1 MAQIRLRNLLKNY
14 KEDNRYLINT
24 ENQKYLTQQGQNVQT
39 YPKYDTFISN
49 TINTFLLIESHYL
62 SEWAIIT
69 SMLINVPNKDI
80 QSTYS

>member
-1 MAQIRLRNLLKNY
+1 MAQILLRNLLQRY
-14 KEDNRYLINT
+14 KEENRYLINT
-24 ENQKYLTQQGQNVQT
+24 ENQKYLTQT